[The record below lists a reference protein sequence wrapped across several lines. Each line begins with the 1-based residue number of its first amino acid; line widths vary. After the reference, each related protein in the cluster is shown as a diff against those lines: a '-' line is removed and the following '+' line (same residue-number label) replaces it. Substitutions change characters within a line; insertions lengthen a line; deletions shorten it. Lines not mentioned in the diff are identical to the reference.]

1 MDGGGAQRIGST
13 EAGES
18 SALAPQVEELLRTLA
33 STVRSYR
40 LYAGNGPMLE
50 RFVEALHERVHAA
63 WRDLDRIRLDIA
75 ENSISWGGRKVYPTG
90 DAGADLAFLFY
101 KDGIR
106 TITLLP
112 GLEREL
118 PQLLS
123 VLGRAPQLREEEDDL
138 VTLLWE
144 ENLTGL
150 TYESVDLPVEATDIG
165 SASGAAP
172 QRVDPAAVREAA
184 AEPAPAAPLPT
195 DDFRETLYFLDEGE
209 LRQLD
214 REVQLEVG
222 RDLWRDVLSALL
234 DRLEDGSPERQVR
247 IANIL
252 EEVLPSMLSAGAFDR
267 AAGLLGELSRI
278 ATREEP
284 LPAPVLQRIR
294 GVFDQLASPE
304 TLQQLVEMMDEPAHA
319 PDAAALE
326 RLLAYFPPRSLEP
339 LTRLLDTVAR
349 PDARRILAS
358 AAERLAAGNREQ
370 VVRLLASDDPIV
382 VRGALRWVEAL
393 SIGAGAS
400 EVMRLLRHD
409 SPLVRAAAAEAIV
422 GLRAAVAGPT
432 LITLLEDPERE
443 VRMAAAR
450 ALGALEHA
458 AARPAL
464 ETAIQGKRLKA
475 ADRTEKLAFFEA
487 LGRVGGADAVPFL
500 DRLLNARRWLG
511 RGESPEIRACAAFA
525 LARVR
530 HPSARHALEQAAEDS
545 DPVVRN
551 AVTRS
556 LRGGGEG

>member
-1 MDGGGAQRIGST
+1 MEGGGAQRIGST

-18 SALAPQVEELLRTLA
+18 SALTAQVEELLRTLA

-50 RFVEALHERVHAA
+50 RFVEALQERVHAA

-75 ENSISWGGRKVYPTG
+75 ENSISWESRKVYPTG
-90 DAGADLAFLFY
+90 DAGAELAFLFY

-106 TITLLP
+106 TVTLLP
-112 GLEREL
+112 GLEQEL

-123 VLGRAPQLREEEDDL
+123 LLGRAPQLREEEDDL

-165 SASGAAP
+165 SPSGAAP
-172 QRVDPAAVREAA
+172 RSVDPATVREAA
-184 AEPAPAAPLPT
+184 AEPTPAAPLPT

-214 REVQLEVG
+214 REVQLEVE
-222 RDLWRDVLSALL
+222 RDLWRDVLNALL

-278 ATREEP
+278 ATREES

-294 GVFDQLASPE
+294 GVFDQLARPE

-319 PDAAALE
+319 PDSAAFE

-349 PDARRILAS
+349 PDARRILAG

-393 SIGAGAS
+393 SIGAAAS

-409 SPLVRAAAAEAIV
+409 SPLVRTAAAEAIV
-422 GLRAAVAGPT
+422 GLRAAVAGAT
-432 LITLLEDPERE
+432 LITLLDDPERE

-464 ETAIQGKRLKA
+464 ETAIQGKRLRA

-511 RGESPEIRACAAFA
+511 RGESPEVRACAAFG

-530 HPSARHALEQAAEDS
+530 HPSARRSLEQAAEDS

-551 AVTRS
+551 AVSRS